1 MATLATTNVKH
12 ASSSSNNI
20 VLGSDGSVFMSGHYI
35 QTVNSQMKTRQSISG
50 SSSYQATGLSATIT
64 PKSAT
69 SKILIVV
76 NGLYGI
82 YNNTN
87 TQYMVF
93 FKLYNGSSEITD
105 ANATNGTTDNT
116 WKTMFEVSAQSGNH
130 QQYELLPVQGDYL
143 YTHGGSA
150 GSAITINLY
159 ARCDDGYTN
168 NPPTTKTLFFNG
180 RNQTNYGTTS
190 SMTLHEIAA

>member
-35 QTVNSQMKTRQSISG
+35 QTVNSQQKTRQTLSTG
-50 SSSYQATGLSATIT
+50 GMETTGLSATIT

-76 NGLYGI
+76 NGV
-82 YNNTN
+82 YNVFNGTS
-87 TQYMVF
+87 TQYITR

-105 ANATNGTTDNT
+105 ANSTGATNNA
-116 WKTMFEVSAQSGNH
+116 WKTMFEVSAESGNH
-130 QQYELLPVQGDYL
+130 QQYELLPIQGDYL

-150 GSAITINLY
+150 GTAITITLY
-159 ARCDDGYTN
+159 AASSN
-168 NPPTTKTLFFNG
+168 AMFFNG
-180 RNQTNYGTTS
+180 RNNTDYGTTS